1 MREMASDSIDMVVTS
16 PPYPMIQM
24 WDDLFIRQNTEIAKA
39 FDNNDGLRAFD
50 LMHSHL
56 LPVWKE
62 MFRVL
67 KSGGIACI
75 NIGDAVRS
83 IGHTFA
89 LYPNHARI
97 FSDMLNIGFS
107 ALPQILWRKQTN
119 APNKFMGS
127 GMLPPNAYVTL
138 EHEHIIIMRKGGKR
152 NISEAEG
159 KKSRHLSAYFW
170 EERNQWFSDVWLDL
184 KGKRQELLNGEAR
197 NRSAAFPFEI
207 PYRLINMFS
216 ILGDTVADPFL
227 GTGTT
232 TLAAMASG
240 RNSFGIEIEPSF
252 KDDLASGIA
261 TVVETANTIIDQRL
275 AAHLEFVGQR
285 IESGYDFKHR
295 NIHYGFPVMTR
306 QEVNLRFVRPLK
318 VTEGKNDTYLVNYDD
333 HIITQD
339 DLQNSFLQH
348 DTDTPQAKHSSKQS
362 KQLKLF

>member
-1 MREMASDSIDMVVTS
+1 MHGVASDSIDLVVTS

-24 WDDLFIRQNTEIAKA
+24 WDDLFRRQDPEIVKA
-39 FDNNDGLRAFD
+39 LDNGDGLGAFD
-50 LMHSHL
+50 LMHSQL
-56 LPVWKE
+56 VPVWQE
-62 MFRVL
+62 VFRVL

-83 IGHTFA
+83 MDDAFA

-138 EHEHIIIMRKGGKR
+138 EHEHIIIMRKGDRR
-152 NISEAEG
+152 NITNPER

-170 EERNQWFSDVWLDL
+170 EERNHWFSDVWLDL
-184 KGKRQELLNGEAR
+184 KGTRQKLPAGEAR

-232 TLAAMASG
+232 TLAAMAAG
-240 RNSFGIEIEPSF
+240 RNSFGIEIEPAF
-252 KDDLASGIA
+252 KDDLAVGIA
-261 TVVETANTIIDQRL
+261 SIVETANSMIDQRL
-275 AAHLEFVGQR
+275 ASHSEFVNQR
-285 IESGYDFKHR
+285 IDSGYEFKHR
-295 NIHYGFPVMTR
+295 NTHYGFPVMTR
-306 QEVNLRFVRPLK
+306 QETNLLFKRPVR
-318 VTEGKNDTYLVNYDD
+318 VTENQDYTYLVDYAD
-333 HIITQD
+333 HIESQD
-339 DLQNSFLQH
+339 DLKAASPQH
-348 DTDTPQAKHSSKQS
+348 DRNSTLTKPSSKES